1 MCIFIITLGRNVVG
15 ELKIRKIDFY
25 LQLLK
30 KKVECVC
37 GGGEG
42 EEEEGPCVC
51 DVSDVINKIKID
63 DK

>member
-1 MCIFIITLGRNVVG
+1 MCV
-15 ELKIRKIDFY
+15 
-25 LQLLK
+25 
-30 KKVECVC
+30 